1 MIYELHVNIFPK
13 KISVKKT
20 NIYWPFARLSNQTV
34 AWGIINAAR
43 KISHVFSYFSFE
55 FWIQISIIVALFTL
69 PERLLKPLNPI
80 KVKLGYVWL
89 TTYFFFTK
97 CIDAC
102 IFAILNN
109 SLKNTSYLMIC
120 WLNDYDYAAS
130 CRIGS
135 ISAIILLCGHV
146 GLITAAS
153 WKKMCF
159 VLNVWDSNSY
169 VRDTKSYLKYSVR
182 LSCSY
187 IYDIVT
193 YDSVFRMYDLVSLTY
208 DSVFRMYD

>member
-1 MIYELHVNIFPK
+1 
-13 KISVKKT
+13 
-20 NIYWPFARLSNQTV
+20 
-34 AWGIINAAR
+34 
-43 KISHVFSYFSFE
+43 
-55 FWIQISIIVALFTL
+55 
-69 PERLLKPLNPI
+69 
-80 KVKLGYVWL
+80 
-89 TTYFFFTK
+89 
-97 CIDAC
+97 
-102 IFAILNN
+102 
-109 SLKNTSYLMIC
+109 MIC

-208 DSVFRMYD
+208 DSVFRMHDLVSLTYDSVFRMYDLVSLTNDLVSLRYNWQQFDSVIVCFIMLKMKSLQRDY